1 LTVEQTQL
9 RDADRPPSIA
19 PSRQDSS
26 SMKSF
31 LVGIK
36 NVLLWSYDRGT
47 WQYDALCL
55 LIVLTVFLVPS
66 SFFGDHDREKQK
78 SANDI
83 ERVASKAGE
92 TYVQAAELDV
102 FLKGRNQIKLSQT
115 PKEAIRLF
123 LRDKLERN
131 VAIDELKHF
140 TSPDGKVIYWVRF
153 K

>member
-1 LTVEQTQL
+1 MDYASGCSPL
-9 RDADRPPSIA
+9 RLVGGG
-19 PSRQDSS
+19 

-36 NVLLWSYDRGT
+36 NVLLWSYGRGT

-55 LIVLTVFLVPS
+55 MIVVTVFLVPS
-66 SFFGDHDREKQK
+66 RYFGDRDRAKQK
-78 SANDI
+78 SASEI
-83 ERVASKAGE
+83 QSGEGVAPKAGE
-92 TYVQAAELDV
+92 TYVQAAELDI
-102 FLKGRNQIKLSQT
+102 FLRRLNQTELAQSPQ
-115 PKEAIRLF
+115 EAIRLF
-123 LRDKLERN
+123 LRDRLERN

>member
-1 LTVEQTQL
+1 
-9 RDADRPPSIA
+9 
-19 PSRQDSS
+19 
-26 SMKSF
+26 MKSF

-36 NVLLWSYDRGT
+36 NVLLWSYGRGT

-66 SFFGDHDREKQK
+66 SYFGDRDRAKPK
-78 SANDI
+78 SAS
-83 ERVASKAGE
+83 EVQSGVGAAPKPGE

-102 FLKGRNQIKLSQT
+102 FLRKRNQTKLSQT

-123 LRDKLERN
+123 LRDRLERN